1 MKYAGFWVRVWAS
14 VVDSLISLFVV
25 VPVIALAGRGWAN
38 AYNDAA
44 AAGIVFVANCLVG
57 WLYFA
62 LFESRG
68 WQATPGKRLLGLRV
82 TDLAGNRISFG
93 RASGRYFSKLLSFL
107 IFYIGFIMVGLTDKK
122 QGLHDKMVDTL
133 VLRGNAGTAD
143 PNFEAS
149 YPADEALSQT
159 VYVTQSLSK
168 RWIISGFDGRGH
180 VVRLNFSQDNP
191 KLGQEGLLIGREA
204 KTCDLQINDLSV
216 SRLHARLF
224 SEQGTI
230 WLEDR
235 GSTNGTLVNGRVVKK
250 GKAVELPPQG
260 AITFGAVELTLA
272 RY

>member
-14 VVDSLISLFVV
+14 VVDSLISLLVV
-25 VPVIALAGRGWAN
+25 VPVIALAGRGWAD

-149 YPADEALSQT
+149 YPAYEALSQT
-159 VYVTQSLSK
+159 VYVPCSLKS
-168 RWIISGFDGRGH
+168 
-180 VVRLNFSQDNP
+180 
-191 KLGQEGLLIGREA
+191 
-204 KTCDLQINDLSV
+204 
-216 SRLHARLF
+216 
-224 SEQGTI
+224 
-230 WLEDR
+230 
-235 GSTNGTLVNGRVVKK
+235 
-250 GKAVELPPQG
+250 
-260 AITFGAVELTLA
+260 LA
-272 RY
+272 